1 MTWREWE
8 LELLEGDAA
17 GDASAAALVAASG
30 GRPSDAT
37 KLAKV
42 LGERVPI
49 RPEQVLPSL
58 TRTAPASQVLQAML
72 LEQVSVIRR
81 YDPLVRRDA
90 PDAVHNMRVAVRRL
104 RSALATY
111 RPLFVREQTE
121 PVRDELKWLAA
132 ELGEPRDA
140 EVMRE
145 RLEVML
151 AEEPPEVVRG
161 AGYQRMDEEMRAEY
175 KQARGRMLEAGFRS
189 LLRSA

>member
-81 YDPLVRRDA
+81 YDPLVRRDD

-121 PVRDELKWLAA
+121 PVRDELQVAGRRA
-132 ELGEPRDA
+132 GRTSRRRGHAGTAGGDA
-140 EVMRE
+140 R
-145 RLEVML
+145 
-151 AEEPPEVVRG
+151 RG
-161 AGYQRMDEEMRAEY
+161 APGS
-175 KQARGRMLEAGFRS
+175 RS
-189 LLRSA
+189 TPIRRRPR